1 MNYVIIGNSA
11 AAVGCVEGIRSRDR
25 EGSVTMITDEPYHT
39 YSRPLISY
47 LLCGKTDEERMKY
60 RSDSFYEDNRVTL
73 LAGKRA
79 VKIDAA
85 SKTVLLDSGEA
96 VPYDKL
102 LAATGSRPFV
112 PPVKGLDQVENAFT
126 FMTLDSA
133 RALEKAL
140 GPDKRVLILG
150 AGLIGLKCAEGIA
163 DKAGSLTVVDLANH
177 ILPSILDSE
186 GAALVQKHIED
197 HGISFILGDGV
208 ESFDGNTAVLK
219 SGKIVPFDVLA
230 ICVGVRPNT
239 ELISGA
245 GGEVARGVCVSS
257 ACETTLPDIYA
268 AGDCTE
274 SFDVSCGKNRILAL
288 LPNAYMQGECAG
300 VNMAGGEK
308 SYEHAIPMNAVG
320 FFGYHVLTAGS
331 YTGEVYSSSAGN
343 SLKKL
348 FYEDDRLKGFLLI
361 GDVARAGIYTNLIRS
376 ETPLSSIDFGLICE
390 KPQLMAFSRAE
401 RKEMLS

>member
-1 MNYVIIGNSA
+1 M
-11 AAVGCVEGIRSRDR
+11 
-25 EGSVTMITDEPYHT
+25 
-39 YSRPLISY
+39 
-47 LLCGKTDEERMKY
+47 
-60 RSDSFYEDNRVTL
+60 
-73 LAGKRA
+73 
-79 VKIDAA
+79 
-85 SKTVLLDSGEA
+85 
-96 VPYDKL
+96 
-102 LAATGSRPFV
+102 
-112 PPVKGLDQVENAFT
+112 
-126 FMTLDSA
+126 
-133 RALEKAL
+133 
-140 GPDKRVLILG
+140 
-150 AGLIGLKCAEGIA
+150 
-163 DKAGSLTVVDLANH
+163 
-177 ILPSILDSE
+177 
-186 GAALVQKHIED
+186 
-197 HGISFILGDGV
+197 
-208 ESFDGNTAVLK
+208 LK

-257 ACETTLPDIYA
+257 TCETTLPDIYA

-308 SYEHAIPMNAVG
+308 SYEHAIPMNAIG